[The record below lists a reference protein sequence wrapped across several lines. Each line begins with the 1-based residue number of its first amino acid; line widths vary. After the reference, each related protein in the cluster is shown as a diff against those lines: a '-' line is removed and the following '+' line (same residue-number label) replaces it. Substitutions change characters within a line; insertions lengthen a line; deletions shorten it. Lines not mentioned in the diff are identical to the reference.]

1 MSTPPEVAV
10 ELERIRS
17 TVQVGFAEQA
27 GRLDLLIQRANQTD
41 ATTAALKAEIAK
53 VDERVTTEIGKV
65 DERLTPVER
74 KQWPVPTVA
83 AVAAVVAAVAAIWP
97 HVTH

>member
-10 ELERIRS
+10 ELERIRT

-41 ATTAALKAEIAK
+41 ATTADLKAEI
-53 VDERVTTEIGKV
+53 GKL
-65 DERLTPVER
+65 DQRITPLER

-83 AVAAVVAAVAAIWP
+83 AVAAVVAAAAAIWP
-97 HVTH
+97 HVAH

>member
-17 TVQVGFAEQA
+17 AVHVGFAEQT
-27 GRLDLLIQRANQTD
+27 GRLELLIQRANQQD
-41 ATTAALKAEIAK
+41 MTAAELKADIKSLDERITAEASK
-53 VDERVTTEIGKV
+53 VDARVTPL
-65 DERLTPVER
+65 ERR
-74 KQWPVPTVA
+74 QWPVPTVA

-97 HVTH
+97 HVGK